1 MIIFKKQYNDA
12 SGKANENIGDE
23 LKLLLETAGKLV
35 KRAEQGVVS
44 ERSPITLIEKVQI
57 SDTVKLVKK
66 LIIDIDKDIG
76 KGRNTDKNEEKLKDA
91 VVALQT
97 SIDNIL

>member
-1 MIIFKKQYNDA
+1 MIIFKKQYDNA
-12 SGKANENIGDE
+12 SERINEDIDDGLKA
-23 LKLLLETAGKLV
+23 LLETADKLV
-35 KRAEQGVVS
+35 KRAQKGVMS

-57 SDTVKLVKK
+57 NDTAKLVKK
-66 LIIDIDKDIG
+66 LIIDIDKDIK
-76 KGRNTDKNEEKLKDA
+76 KGRSTDKNEDRLRTA